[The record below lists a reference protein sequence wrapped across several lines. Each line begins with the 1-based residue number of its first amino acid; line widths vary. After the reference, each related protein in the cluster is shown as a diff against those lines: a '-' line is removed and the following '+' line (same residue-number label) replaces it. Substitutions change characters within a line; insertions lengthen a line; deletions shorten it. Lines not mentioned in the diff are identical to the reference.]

1 MKIVYKNDYNDY
13 TNYITFVQTKL
24 KYSEYF
30 VAAIFIFILIS
41 AYIDWINGELTNIH
55 IILISFAAGIPLIIF
70 LFFHKIYGLISI
82 KKLKYFVASNNILS
96 TKQLEIREKEIV
108 FIFSNNEISKFTF
121 KDIKNIIE
129 FKDYICILRSD
140 VNSLIFTPIIPNSA
154 FENEESKKR
163 FMELISK
170 K

>member
-1 MKIVYKNDYNDY
+1 MKIIYKNDYNDY

-24 KYSEYF
+24 KYSEYLIAC
-30 VAAIFIFILIS
+30 VFIFILIS
-41 AYIDWINGELTNIH
+41 AYIDWFNDELTNVH

-70 LFFHKIYGLISI
+70 LCFHKIYGIISI
-82 KKLKYFVASNNILS
+82 KKLNSFVSSNNILS
-96 TKQLEIREKEIV
+96 IKQLEIGEEEI
-108 FIFSNNEISKFTF
+108 IFTFSDNVISKFKF
-121 KDIKNIIE
+121 KDIKNIIQ

-140 VNSLIFTPIIPNSA
+140 INSLILTPIIPNSA